1 MDRRKFI
8 RYSLASVTQIVLM
21 RSESIAAPSGVSQLS
36 TEEFFELRRKINED
50 YAQGNVII
58 IDGWIV
64 SETEADFKGPF

>member
-36 TEEFFELRRKINED
+36 REEFFELRRKINED